1 MICPPSFL
9 ESHMVWFHKSTK
21 IATIGPK
28 KFVEASNIQPA
39 DIVRNFTL
47 ITSLPDIH
55 SVSNNLIGSRKDKR
69 IPELKELKIHPFPSN
84 CFHGGNVAYWREDA
98 IDVGLWDETFNG
110 NYGYEDIDFG
120 QRLFEKGTKLVLESD
135 ATTYHQETNFVSRDE
150 RRNGL
155 SINRTKLY
163 ERYPALGRFRRDILG
178 LEP

>member
-1 MICPPSFL
+1 LFS
-9 ESHMVWFHKSTK
+9 W
-21 IATIGPK
+21 
-28 KFVEASNIQPA
+28 
-39 DIVRNFTL
+39 
-47 ITSLPDIH
+47 
-55 SVSNNLIGSRKDKR
+55 
-69 IPELKELKIHPFPSN
+69 
-84 CFHGGNVAYWREDA
+84 GNVAYWREDA

>member
-1 MICPPSFL
+1 
-9 ESHMVWFHKSTK
+9 MVWFHKSTK

-28 KFVEASNIQPA
+28 KFAEASNIQPA

-47 ITSLPDIH
+47 IISLPDIH

-69 IPELKELKIHPFPSN
+69 IPELKELKIDPFPSN
-84 CFHGGNVAYWREDA
+84 YFHGGNVAYWRKDA

-120 QRLFEKGTKLVLESD
+120 QRLFEIGTKLVPESNSK
-135 ATTYHQETNFVSRDE
+135 TYHQESNFVSRKE

-155 SINRTKLY
+155 SIDRTKLY
-163 ERYPALGRFRRDILG
+163 ERHPALGRFRRDILG
-178 LEP
+178 LEL